1 MGEIKFKSF
10 SSGSCGNCYYL
21 GTADEGAC
29 PTGILIDAGVS
40 LRRVRKELAAEGMST
55 DDFQSILI
63 THDHYDHI
71 RALGS
76 YCKYLR
82 KPVFSTDTL
91 HRALS
96 SNLFTK
102 DYIAANRRVL
112 QDGWNE
118 VVPGQIRARYFVVPH
133 DATQTVGYY
142 IDFINYNF
150 KFVIITDAGRITPEA
165 LEYAGCAN
173 AVVIESNYDSYMLE
187 HGPYP
192 KVLQDRIRDGHGH
205 LSNAECAQ
213 AISSFVHP
221 GLRNVFL
228 CHLSEN
234 NNTPDAAH
242 KSARNAL
249 DSAGRQD
256 VRLVTL
262 PRQLPSRLFTL

>member
-21 GTADEGAC
+21 GAVEDGSVKA
-29 PTGILIDAGVS
+29 GVLIDAGVS
-40 LRRVRKELAAEGMST
+40 LRRVRKELAAEGMSM

-82 KPVFSTDTL
+82 KPVYSTDVL

-96 SNLFTK
+96 GNLFTK
-102 DYIAANRRVL
+102 DHIASCRRL
-112 QDGWNE
+112 LKEGWND

-165 LEYAGCAN
+165 LEFAASAD
-173 AVVIESNYDSYMLE
+173 AVVIESNYDGYMLD

-192 KVLQDRIRDGHGH
+192 QALKDRIRNGHGH
-205 LSNAECAQ
+205 LSNADCAQ
-213 AISSFVHP
+213 AITSFVHP

-242 KSARNAL
+242 KCSRSAL
-249 DSAGRQD
+249 DAAGRQD

>member
-1 MGEIKFKSF
+1 MGEIRFKSF

-21 GTADEGAC
+21 GAVEDGVTKAGV
-29 PTGILIDAGVS
+29 LIDAGVS
-40 LRRVRKELAAEGMST
+40 LRRVRKELAVDKMTT

-63 THDHYDHI
+63 THDHFDHV

-82 KPVFSTDTL
+82 KPVYSTDVL
-91 HRALS
+91 HKAMS
-96 SNLFTK
+96 SNLFTRE
-102 DYIAANRRVL
+102 YIAANRRVL
-112 QDGWNE
+112 QEGWND
-118 VVPGQIRARYFVVPH
+118 VIPGQVRARYFVVPH
-133 DATQTVGYY
+133 DATQTVGYN

-165 LEYAGCAN
+165 LEYAADAN
-173 AVVIESNYDSYMLE
+173 AVVIESNYDGHMLE

-192 KVLQDRIRDGHGH
+192 QVLKDRIRGGNGH
-205 LSNAECAQ
+205 LSNADCAQ
-213 AISSFVHP
+213 AISRFVHP

-234 NNTPDAAH
+234 NNTPEAAH

>member
-1 MGEIKFKSF
+1 MGEIRFKSF

-21 GTADEGAC
+21 GAVEDGVTKAGV
-29 PTGILIDAGVS
+29 LIDAGVS
-40 LRRVRKELAAEGMST
+40 LRRVRKELAVDKMTT

-63 THDHYDHI
+63 THDHFDHV

-82 KPVFSTDTL
+82 KPVYSTDVL
-91 HRALS
+91 HKAMS
-96 SNLFTK
+96 SNLFTRE
-102 DYIAANRRVL
+102 YIAANRRVL
-112 QDGWNE
+112 QEGWND
-118 VVPGQIRARYFVVPH
+118 VIPGQVRARYFVVPH
-133 DATQTVGYY
+133 DATQTVGYN

-165 LEYAGCAN
+165 LEYASDAN
-173 AVVIESNYDSYMLE
+173 AVVIESNYDGHMLE

-192 KVLQDRIRDGHGH
+192 QVLKDRIRGGNGH
-205 LSNAECAQ
+205 LSNADCAQ
-213 AISSFVHP
+213 AISRFVHP

-234 NNTPDAAH
+234 NNTPEAAH

>member
-21 GTADEGAC
+21 GVTEEGTCTAGV
-29 PTGILIDAGVS
+29 LIDTGVS
-40 LRRVRKELAAEGMST
+40 LRRVRKELAAEGMT
-55 DDFQSILI
+55 PDDFQSILI
-63 THDHYDHI
+63 THDHFDHI

-82 KPVFSTDTL
+82 KPVYATDVL

-96 SNLFTK
+96 RNVFAK
-102 DYIAANRRVL
+102 DYIASCRKVL
-112 QDGWNE
+112 DDGWTE
-118 VVPGQIRARYFVVPH
+118 VVPGQIRARYFIVPH
-133 DATQTVGYY
+133 DATQTVGYN

-150 KFVIITDAGRITPEA
+150 KFVLITDCGRITPEA
-165 LEYAGCAN
+165 LEYAGSAD
-173 AVVIESNYDSYMLE
+173 AVVIESNYDSFMLE
-187 HGPYP
+187 HGSYP
-192 KVLQDRIRDGHGH
+192 KPLKDRIRDGQGH
-205 LSNAECAQ
+205 TSNAECAQ

-234 NNTPDAAH
+234 DNTPEKAH
-242 KSARNAL
+242 RCSRKAL
-249 DSAGRQD
+249 DDAGRQD

>member
-21 GTADEGAC
+21 GVTEEGAC

-40 LRRVRKELAAEGMST
+40 LRRVKKELAAEGM
-55 DDFQSILI
+55 DPDHFQSILI
-63 THDHYDHI
+63 THDHYDHV

-76 YCKYLR
+76 YCKYLH
-82 KPVFSTDTL
+82 KPVYATDVL

-96 SNLFTK
+96 RNIFTK
-102 DYIAANRRVL
+102 DYIAGCRKVL
-112 QDGWNE
+112 QGGWTE
-118 VVPGQIRARYFVVPH
+118 VVPGQIHARYFIVPH
-133 DATQTVGYY
+133 DATQTVGYS

-150 KFVIITDAGRITPEA
+150 KFVIITDSGRITPEA
-165 LEYAGCAN
+165 LEYARDAN

-192 KVLQDRIRDGHGH
+192 KPLKDRIRDGQGH
-205 LSNAECAQ
+205 TSNSECAQ

-221 GLRNVFL
+221 GLKNVFL

-234 NNTPDAAH
+234 NNTPEAAH
-242 KSARNAL
+242 KSARKAL
-249 DSAGRQD
+249 DDAGRQD

-262 PRQLPSRLFTL
+262 PRQLPSRLFKL

>member
-10 SSGSCGNCYYL
+10 SSGSCGNCYFL
-21 GTADEGAC
+21 GAVEDGAC
-29 PTGILIDAGVS
+29 TAGVLIDAGVS
-40 LRRVRKELAAEGMST
+40 LRRVRRELAAEGMCT

-76 YCKYLR
+76 YCKYLH
-82 KPVFSTDTL
+82 KPVYSTEVL
-91 HRALS
+91 HKALS
-96 SNLFTK
+96 GNLFTK
-102 DYIAANRRVL
+102 DHIASCRKVL
-112 QDGWNE
+112 QEGWND
-118 VVPGQIRARYFVVPH
+118 VAPGQIRARYFLVPH

-165 LEYAGCAN
+165 LEYARSAD
-173 AVVIESNYDSYMLE
+173 AVVIESNYDGYMLE
-187 HGPYP
+187 HGPYTQ
-192 KVLQDRIRDGHGH
+192 VLKDRIRDGNGH
-205 LSNAECAQ
+205 LSNAQCAQ
-213 AISSFVHP
+213 AITSFLHP
-221 GLRNVFL
+221 GLRNIFL

-234 NNTPDAAH
+234 NNTPDTAH
-242 KSARNAL
+242 KCARSAL
-249 DSAGRQD
+249 DAAGRQD

>member
-10 SSGSCGNCYYL
+10 SSGSCGNCYFL
-21 GTADEGAC
+21 GAVEDGAC
-29 PTGILIDAGVS
+29 TAGILIDTGVS
-40 LRRVRKELAAEGMST
+40 LRRVRKELAADGLST
-55 DDFQSILI
+55 DDFQSILV

-71 RALGS
+71 RAMGS
-76 YCKYLR
+76 FCKYLC
-82 KPVFSTDTL
+82 KPVYATDVL

-96 SNLFTK
+96 RNIFTK

-112 QDGWNE
+112 QDGWTD
-118 VVPGQIRARYFVVPH
+118 VVPGQIRARYFTVPH

-142 IDFINYNF
+142 IDFYNYNF

-165 LEYAGCAN
+165 LEYAGTADS
-173 AVVIESNYDSYMLE
+173 VVIESNYDAYMLE
-187 HGPYP
+187 HGSYP
-192 KVLQDRIRDGHGH
+192 KALKDRIRGGQGHT
-205 LSNAECAQ
+205 SNDECAR
-213 AISSFVHP
+213 AISEFVHP

-234 NNTPDAAH
+234 NNTHKTAH
-242 KSARNAL
+242 ECARQAL
-249 DSAGRQD
+249 DQAGRQD

>member
-1 MGEIKFKSF
+1 MAEIKFKSF

-21 GTADEGAC
+21 GVTEEGAC
-29 PTGILIDAGVS
+29 TAGVLIDAGVS
-40 LRRVRKELAAEGMST
+40 LRRVKKELSADRMT
-55 DDFQSILI
+55 PDDFQSILI

-82 KPVFSTDTL
+82 KPVYATDVL
-91 HRALS
+91 HKALS
-96 SNLFTK
+96 HNIFTK
-102 DYIAANRRVL
+102 DYIAANRKVL
-112 QDGWNE
+112 QDGWTE
-118 VVPGQIRARYFVVPH
+118 VVPGQIRAQYFIVPH
-133 DATQTVGYY
+133 DATQTVGYN

-150 KFVIITDAGRITPEA
+150 KFVIITDSGRITPEA
-165 LEYAGCAN
+165 LEYAKGAD

-192 KVLQDRIRDGHGH
+192 KPLKDRIRDGQGH
-205 LSNAECAQ
+205 TSNEQCAQ

-221 GLRNVFL
+221 GLRIVFL

-234 NNTPDAAH
+234 NNTPEEAH
-242 KSARNAL
+242 KCARKAL
-249 DSAGRQD
+249 DDAGRQD